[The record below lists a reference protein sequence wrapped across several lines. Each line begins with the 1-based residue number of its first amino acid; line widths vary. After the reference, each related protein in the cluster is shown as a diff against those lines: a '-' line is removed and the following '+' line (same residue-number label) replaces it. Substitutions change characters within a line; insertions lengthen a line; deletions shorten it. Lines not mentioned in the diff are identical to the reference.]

1 MDAVRSSEAKSVHAF
16 DRKNTM
22 SHAIRSTPADVK
34 ADLAD
39 EFVHLARVALAGR
52 EQDVTMFVR
61 RAARRHRTDC
71 PELAEALIGLL
82 RQNPTRAN
90 PLRAELDS
98 PIPVDGD
105 SRLPLLRVV
114 APDATAEVP
123 ILPAETY
130 RVLTQIVD
138 ERKHADRLAAA
149 DLAPARSLLFVGPP
163 GVGKTMAAAWL
174 AHQLS
179 LPLVVLDLATI
190 MSSLLGKT
198 GTNLRHA
205 IDYAKQRPCVL
216 LLDELDAIAK
226 RRDDDRDVGELKRL
240 VTVLLQQIDDW
251 PTGAG
256 LVIGATNHADLLD
269 PAVWRRFDV
278 AVTFD
283 LPETSQ
289 RGEAIRRFAGQPLP
303 DAAVDA
309 AAIASKGLSFNDI
322 ERTMLRLRRRCLLE
336 DQPLPGML
344 AEHSARLVAELPRTD
359 RLQLAQTLVGM
370 SGLSQRQISA
380 LTGVSRDTLRGF
392 THRRE

>member
-1 MDAVRSSEAKSVHAF
+1 
-16 DRKNTM
+16 M
-22 SHAIRSTPADVK
+22 SHALSSTSADVN
-34 ADLAD
+34 ADLPD
-39 EFVHLARVALAGR
+39 EFVHLARLALAGR
-52 EQDVTMFVR
+52 EQDVAMFVR
-61 RAARRHRTDC
+61 RAARRHRHTS
-71 PELAEALIGLL
+71 PELADALVALL

-90 PLRAELDS
+90 PLRAEVDT

-105 SRLPLLRVV
+105 SRLPLVRVI
-114 APDATAEVP
+114 PPEATAEVP
-123 ILPAETY
+123 ILAAETY
-130 RVLTQIVD
+130 DVLTQIVD
-138 ERKHADRLAAA
+138 ERKQADRLAAA
-149 DLAPARSLLFVGPP
+149 DLTPARSLLFVGPP

-251 PTGAG
+251 PTGGG

-278 AVTFD
+278 SVEFA
-283 LPETSQ
+283 LPEAEQ
-289 RGEAIRRFAGQPLP
+289 RCEAIRRFAGEPLP
-303 DAAVDA
+303 DGAVDA
-309 AAIASKGLSFNDI
+309 VALASKGLSFNDI
-322 ERTMLRLRRRCLLE
+322 ERTMLRLRRRCVLE
-336 DQPLPGML
+336 DQLLPGLM
-344 AEHSARLVAELPRTD
+344 AEHSARLVAELPKTD
-359 RLQLAQTLVGM
+359 RLRLAQTLTSV

-380 LTGVSRDTLRGF
+380 LTGVSRDTIRGF

>member
-1 MDAVRSSEAKSVHAF
+1 
-16 DRKNTM
+16 M
-22 SHAIRSTPADVK
+22 SHALSSTPADVN

-39 EFVHLARVALAGR
+39 EFVHLARLAMAGR

-90 PLRAELDS
+90 PLRAELDT

-114 APDATAEVP
+114 PPGATAEVP

-138 ERKHADRLAAA
+138 ERKQADRLAAA
-149 DLAPARSLLFVGPP
+149 DLTPARSLLFVGPP

-174 AHQLS
+174 AHQLE

-251 PTGAG
+251 PSGAG
-256 LVIGATNHADLLD
+256 LVIGATNHAELLD

-278 AVTFD
+278 TVGFE
-283 LPETSQ
+283 LPETTQ

-309 AAIASKGLSFNDI
+309 VAIASKGLSFNDI
-322 ERTMLRLRRRCLLE
+322 ERTMLRLRRRCVLD
-336 DQPLPGML
+336 DQPLPDLM
-344 AEHSARLVAELPRTD
+344 AEHSARLVAELSRTD

-392 THRRE
+392 THRRQ

>member
-1 MDAVRSSEAKSVHAF
+1 
-16 DRKNTM
+16 M
-22 SHAIRSTPADVK
+22 SHALSSTPADVN
-34 ADLAD
+34 ADLSD
-39 EFVHLARVALAGR
+39 EFVHLARLALAGR

-61 RAARRHRTDC
+61 RAARRHRTDL
-71 PELAEALIGLL
+71 PALAEALIGLL

-90 PLRAELDS
+90 PLRADLDT

-105 SRLPLLRVV
+105 SRLPLLRVLPPGGTV
-114 APDATAEVP
+114 EVP
-123 ILPAETY
+123 ILPPSTY
-130 RVLTQIVD
+130 RVLTQVIE
-138 ERKHADRLAAA
+138 ERAQADRLAAA
-149 DLAPARSLLFVGPP
+149 DLTPARSLLFVGPP

-205 IDYAKQRPCVL
+205 IDYAKHRPCVL

-251 PTGAG
+251 PADAG
-256 LVIGATNHADLLD
+256 LVIGATNHAELLD
-269 PAVWRRFDV
+269 RAVWRRFDV
-278 AVTFD
+278 TVTFD
-283 LPETSQ
+283 LPESEQ

-322 ERTMLRLRRRCLLE
+322 ERTMLRLRRRCVLE
-336 DQPLPGML
+336 DQPLPGL
-344 AEHSARLVAELPRTD
+344 IAEHSAHLVAELPRTD
-359 RLQLAQTLVGM
+359 RLQLAQKLVGV

-392 THRRE
+392 THQRQ

>member
-1 MDAVRSSEAKSVHAF
+1 
-16 DRKNTM
+16 M
-22 SHAIRSTPADVK
+22 SHALSSTPADVN
-34 ADLAD
+34 ADLVD
-39 EFVHLARVALAGR
+39 EFVHLARVAMAGR

-61 RAARRHRTDC
+61 RVARRHRTDC
-71 PELAEALIGLL
+71 PELAEALIALL

-90 PLRAELDS
+90 PLRAEPDT

-105 SRLPLLRVV
+105 SRLPLLRVHPP
-114 APDATAEVP
+114 AATAEVP

-138 ERKHADRLAAA
+138 ERRNADRLAAA
-149 DLAPARSLLFVGPP
+149 DLTPARSLLFVGPP

-174 AHQLS
+174 AHQLA

-251 PTGAG
+251 PADAG
-256 LVIGATNHADLLD
+256 LVLGATNHAELLD

-278 AVTFD
+278 TVTFD
-283 LPETSQ
+283 LPEEAQ
-289 RGEAIRRFAGQPLP
+289 RAEAIRRFAGQPLP

-322 ERTMLRLRRRCLLE
+322 ERTMLRLRRRCVLE
-336 DQPLPGML
+336 DQPLPGLL
-344 AEHSARLVAELPRTD
+344 AEQSARLVADLPRTD
-359 RLQLAQTLVGM
+359 RIQLAQNLVGV

-380 LTGVSRDTLRGF
+380 LTGVSRDTLRAF
-392 THRRE
+392 SHRRQ